1 MEEGEEVEVEEV
13 EVEEVVVVEEEVVV
27 VMKVRNLKKGMME
40 AAAVEGEG
48 ESERLS
54 D

>member
-1 MEEGEEVEVEEV
+1 MEEGEE
-13 EVEEVVVVEEEVVV
+13 EEVVVVVVV